1 MTTKHEQILDY
12 IQSLPIG
19 GRISVRGVARRLQV
33 SEGTAYRAIKEAEI
47 QGFVSAIDRIGTVR
61 IEQKQKTNIENLT
74 FAEVI
79 NIVEGTVLGGRDGL
93 HKSLQKFVIGAMQ
106 VDAVE
111 RYLEPG
117 SLMIVGNR
125 DAVQRLS
132 LEHGMGVLI
141 TGGFEASLDIQTL
154 ANERDL
160 PLISCAFDTF
170 TTAAMINRAIYDRLI
185 KKDILFVEDV
195 VANQQLVMLTRGQTV
210 ADYLALIERTGHS
223 RVPVVDE
230 DQRLIG
236 IVTGRDV
243 VESKPTDAVELHM
256 SKNVLSVS
264 LKTTIASA
272 AHRMVWEG
280 IEMLPVLR
288 NRKLVAVISRQDV
301 IKALQ
306 LMSRQPQIGDT
317 LQDIVIQGFEEV
329 RNEDKSLSLVG
340 AVTPQMTN
348 TGGTLAIGSLS
359 TLMEYCALLCLQRT
373 RNVDMA
379 VENVTVYG
387 VKPVSVDARVEVRAK
402 LLDFGR
408 RFAKVDVEVYDAGE
422 LSAKALMTTQ
432 LLER

>member
-387 VKPVSVDARVEVRAK
+387 VRPVSVDARVEVRAK